1 MTNRCNHWAC
11 NKYNNTCVGCG
22 IPICPMCLKE
32 PDDCRCENKEE
43 CCSVN

>member
-22 IPICPMCLKE
+22 IPICPMRLKE
-32 PDDCRCENKEE
+32 PNDCRCENKEE